1 MAPSQADSRHPNP
14 TQAAQRLLARA
25 QQLRAQGLLHDGA
38 LQPPPSPCIQVCAMS
53 AAAPAA
59 AGPADAPAP
68 HCLGCYRQLDE
79 IAQWGQAS
87 AARKRAIWQAMLQRA
102 AARLRQP

>member
-1 MAPSQADSRHPNP
+1 MPPSQADARHPNP
-14 TQAAQRLLARA
+14 VQAAQRLLARA

-38 LQPPPSPCIQVCAMS
+38 QEPPPSPCIQVCAMS
-53 AAAPAA
+53 AEPSA
-59 AGPADAPAP
+59 ADAPAP

-102 AARLRQP
+102 AALLHQS

>member
-1 MAPSQADSRHPNP
+1 MPPPETERRPLNP
-14 TQAAQRLLARA
+14 VQAAQRLLARA

-38 LQPPPSPCIQVCAMS
+38 QEPPPSPCIQVCAMS
-53 AAAPAA
+53 AEPAA
-59 AGPADAPAP
+59 ADAPAP
-68 HCLGCYRQLDE
+68 YCLGCYRQLDE

-87 AARKRAIWQAMLQRA
+87 AACKRAIWQAMLQRA